1 MPRRL
6 ALLLALV
13 ALPALAQQVEPTPPP
28 QPEVEQQQPPP
39 PPPAEPFVPSYQQ
52 PGFSYAQTTKPADDV
67 PRVDTGHRVRWG
79 VSFNLGWHLPYH
91 ALGLG
96 LEGRIGYQFNS
107 VFSTYVTLGGH
118 LGLGLGVGVTNN
130 GASVSG
136 TFIAHYTMGF
146 IAEAFLG
153 NHFYVA
159 AGPAFGVGP
168 FGVAGV
174 SASSQGGVITGVV
187 AYGFKPGFDARLG
200 FAFGK
205 QNPVTFRRG
214 GFNIGVDVLT
224 LYHPGAIYTRL
235 EANEQGGSVEV
246 QFRDSL
252 WTVTPMLTLGY
263 DAR

>member
-1 MPRRL
+1 MDHVPRRL

-13 ALPALAQQVEPTPPP
+13 ALPALAQQVEPQ
-28 QPEVEQQQPPP
+28 QPQPPP

-52 PGFSYAQTTKPADDV
+52 PGFSYGQTPQVVADDV
-67 PRVDTGHRVRWG
+67 PRVDNGHRIRWG

-91 ALGLG
+91 ALGVG

-118 LGLGLGVGVTNN
+118 LGVGLGIGVTNT

-159 AGPAFGVGP
+159 AGPAFGVGT
-168 FGVAGV
+168 FAVAGI
-174 SASSQGGVITGVV
+174 SASSAGGTITGVG
-187 AYGFKPGFDARLG
+187 AFGFKPGFDAKLG

-224 LYHPGAIYTRL
+224 LYHPGAIYTRV
-235 EANEQGGSVEV
+235 EANEQGANVEV
-246 QFRDSL
+246 QFRDAL